1 MQQRQQR
8 TKKGQVKAR
17 ASVCFTCSHACDGRR
32 CGWADTLKTENLPEG
47 AEFIISHR
55 KTYRGKDKIYYQIKS
70 CPKHEKGY
78 TNTPPQETNALK
90 LAETMLYKL
99 SESYEKALC
108 ENDQK
113 LIYDYE
119 VLIRENW
126 IWEVL
131 FQAGYTNSSPEDC
144 IKAIKKKA
152 HDAQSVTVLTDWLI
166 FRLDNVKPDLLK
178 NYKTAIE
185 HYRDTDMIDV
195 ISTKRLIK
203 ELKTRI
209 ENTEPKNFENVKN
222 QICDN
227 VIPELIKL
235 IEENRQKPIEKPKK
249 KKSFV
254 AHREKPEAEKTPD
267 PIEMWWAN
275 MTMYLNLMC

>member
-8 TKKGQVKAR
+8 TKKGQFRAK

-55 KTYRGKDKIYYQIKS
+55 KTYQGKDKTYYQIKS

-119 VLIRENW
+119 MLIRDNW
-126 IWEVL
+126 IWDVL
-131 FQAGYTNSSPEDC
+131 FQAGCTSSSPEDC

-152 HDAQSVTVLTDWLI
+152 HDAQSVTILTDWLI
-166 FRLDNVKPDLLK
+166 KRLNNVKPDLLTR
-178 NYKTAIE
+178 YKTAIE
-185 HYRDTDMIDV
+185 HYRDTNAIDV
-195 ISTKRLIK
+195 ISTKRVIN

-209 ENTEPKNFENVKN
+209 ENTEPKNFEDVKN

-227 VIPELIKL
+227 TLPILEKLIKANN
-235 IEENRQKPIEKPKK
+235 EKPIEKPIK
-249 KKSFV
+249 KKSFI
-254 AHREKPEAEKTPD
+254 AHKEKPRAEEVPD
-267 PIEMWWAN
+267 SIFVWWAD
-275 MTMYLNLMC
+275 MTMYLNCMC

>member
-8 TKKGQVKAR
+8 TKKGQFKAR

-32 CGWADTLKTENLPEG
+32 CGWVDTLKTENLPEG

-55 KTYRGKDKIYYQIKS
+55 KTYLGKDKTYYQIRS
-70 CPKHEKGY
+70 CPKHEKGH

-119 VLIRENW
+119 TLIRKNW
-126 IWEVL
+126 IWDVL
-131 FQAGYTNSSPEDC
+131 FQAGCTNSSPEDC

-152 HDAQSVTVLTDWLI
+152 HDAQSVTILTDWLI
-166 FRLDNVKPDLLK
+166 KRLDNVKPDLLTK
-178 NYKTAIE
+178 YRTALE
-185 HYRDTDMIDV
+185 HYRDMNTIDV
-195 ISTKRLIK
+195 ISTKRLIN

-209 ENTEPKNFENVKN
+209 ERTEPKNFESVKN
-222 QICDN
+222 QIVGN
-227 VIPELIKL
+227 VLPKLDILIKAN
-235 IEENRQKPIEKPKK
+235 EEKPIEKPKNK
-249 KKSFV
+249 KTFV
-254 AHREKPEAEKTPD
+254 AHKEKPKIEKMPDSIEIWIAEMK
-267 PIEMWWAN
+267 
-275 MTMYLNLMC
+275 MYLNLMC

>member
-1 MQQRQQR
+1 
-8 TKKGQVKAR
+8 
-17 ASVCFTCSHACDGRR
+17 
-32 CGWADTLKTENLPEG
+32 LKTENLPEG

-55 KTYRGKDKIYYQIKS
+55 KTYLGKDKIYYQIKS

-113 LIYDYE
+113 LIHDYE
-119 VLIRENW
+119 ILIRENW
-126 IWEVL
+126 IWSVL

-166 FRLDNVKPDLLK
+166 FRLNNVKPDLLK

-227 VIPELIKL
+227 ALLKIEKL
-235 IEENRQKPIEKPKK
+235 IEAHNEKPIEKPKK
-249 KKSFV
+249 EKSFV

-267 PIEMWWAN
+267 PIQIWWAN